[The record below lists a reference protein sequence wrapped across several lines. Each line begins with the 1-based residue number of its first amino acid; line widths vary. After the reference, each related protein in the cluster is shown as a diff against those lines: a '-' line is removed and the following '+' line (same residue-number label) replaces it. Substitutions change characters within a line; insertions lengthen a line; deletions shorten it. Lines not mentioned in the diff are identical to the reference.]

1 MEFLIKLGVFLVLV
15 AIGYWRGRRN
25 ERAHLQ
31 SLDAEEDALTDIL
44 IFATR
49 YPPASAEV
57 LDPVLVSGSAVIGSD
72 YFRLFVAGLRK
83 IVGGN
88 YRAYE
93 QLMER
98 GRRQALV
105 RLKQAAK
112 AQGAKMVFNV
122 RLTTSRIS
130 NSRGGEATQVEVL
143 AYGTAFVRAQG
154 TVTESRVGYVPGAGA
169 PLENKVPALRHRKFT
184 LYWMLV
190 CLAMGV
196 YLIVS
201 PFLDRGAHE
210 QWRYTAGAPWLV
222 FAVVAVLI
230 TAVICRHAIRA
241 KSMLSDWIVM
251 AILTFLIL
259 LPVQYFV
266 LLKLNAALDPN
277 PRDWVYIVQ
286 AGGKLHGRD
295 RGAPKLELEYYARD
309 GKQEF
314 WSQIPAGTPVDI
326 RIAHGLPGVYQY
338 DLLPL
343 SADYTRFYEQGKA
356 YKEPSTR

>member
-15 AIGYWRGRRN
+15 AVGYWRGRRN
-25 ERAHLQ
+25 ERAHLK

-112 AQGAKMVFNV
+112 AKGAKMVFNV
-122 RLTTSRIS
+122 RITTSRIS

-143 AYGTAFVRAQG
+143 AYGTAFVRARG
-154 TVTESRVGYVPGAGA
+154 RSPRAGWATWRAWVSRWKTKSRRFINASSRSTGC
-169 PLENKVPALRHRKFT
+169 
-184 LYWMLV
+184 W
-190 CLAMGV
+190 LA
-196 YLIVS
+196 
-201 PFLDRGAHE
+201 
-210 QWRYTAGAPWLV
+210 WRW
-222 FAVVAVLI
+222 
-230 TAVICRHAIRA
+230 
-241 KSMLSDWIVM
+241 
-251 AILTFLIL
+251 
-259 LPVQYFV
+259 
-266 LLKLNAALDPN
+266 
-277 PRDWVYIVQ
+277 
-286 AGGKLHGRD
+286 
-295 RGAPKLELEYYARD
+295 AR
-309 GKQEF
+309 
-314 WSQIPAGTPVDI
+314 T
-326 RIAHGLPGVYQY
+326 
-338 DLLPL
+338 
-343 SADYTRFYEQGKA
+343 
-356 YKEPSTR
+356 